1 MASTSVE
8 SMREAVEAINKVA
21 KRGFELHG
29 KIFQYTTQIDWSDEK
44 GTNLQ
49 KSLDRMILLILEPMP
64 ELKKARDYIE
74 KLIKIVEGYDGI
86 DF

>member
-1 MASTSVE
+1 MANTSVE

-21 KRGFELHG
+21 KRGFELSG
-29 KIFQYTTQIDWSDEK
+29 KILNYTIQIDWSDEK

-49 KSLDRMILLILEPMP
+49 KSLDRMRLMILEPMP
-64 ELKKARDYIE
+64 ELKKARDSID

>member
-21 KRGFELHG
+21 KRGFELSE
-29 KIFQYTTQIDWSDEK
+29 KILNYTIQIDWSDEK

-49 KSLDRMILLILEPMP
+49 KSLDRMRLMILEPMP